1 MSKKRWKVMG
11 TLLFVLLFALTAQTS
26 FCRAESAETDTAI
39 TAENP
44 YMTEAIR
51 EALDGISQGHGGPFG
66 CVIVKDD
73 EIIGSGHN
81 MVLEEKDSTAH
92 GEITAIR
99 NAENAL
105 DSYDLSG
112 CVLYTT
118 GEPCPMCLYAIL
130 WANISKVYYGCTI
143 EDNAG
148 CACTRFSGPIS
159 ARSIMAV
166 RSKITPISVSGTR
179 RSTSSAAAGRACRIS
194 WSVLI
199 VTPV

>member
-1 MSKKRWKVMG
+1 MG
-11 TLLFVLLFALTAQTS
+11 KQLWIITGTFLFVLLFVLTVQTS
-26 FCRAESAETDTAI
+26 LCWAESTLADTMI

-44 YMTEAIR
+44 YMSEAIR

-73 EIIGSGHN
+73 EIIGTGHN
-81 MVLEEKDSTAH
+81 RVLEDNDSTAH

-99 NAENAL
+99 NAEDAL

-143 EDNAG
+143 EDSADIGFRDEVFDNLSG
-148 CACTRFSGPIS
+148 GRESLEDFLVCIDRDACLKLFQVYSDMEHQIY
-159 ARSIMAV
+159 
-166 RSKITPISVSGTR
+166 
-179 RSTSSAAAGRACRIS
+179 
-194 WSVLI
+194 
-199 VTPV
+199 

>member
-26 FCRAESAETDTAI
+26 FCRADSAETDTAI

-73 EIIGSGHN
+73 KIIGTGHN

-143 EDNAG
+143 EDNADIG
-148 CACTRFSGPIS
+148 FRDEAFDELSGGRESLSDFLVCIDRDACLKLFKVYSDMEHQIY
-159 ARSIMAV
+159 
-166 RSKITPISVSGTR
+166 
-179 RSTSSAAAGRACRIS
+179 
-194 WSVLI
+194 
-199 VTPV
+199 

>member
-1 MSKKRWKVMG
+1 MKEMG
-11 TLLFVLLFALTAQTS
+11 AGLLALLCLLVSLTGANGAEGTEANMKPTAQN
-26 FCRAESAETDTAI
+26 E
-39 TAENP
+39 
-44 YMTEAIR
+44 YMAEAIE
-51 EALDGISQGHGGPFG
+51 EALDGISNGHGGPFG

-143 EDNAG
+143 EDNADIG
-148 CACTRFSGPIS
+148 FRDEAFDELSGGRERLSDFLVCIDRDACLKLFKVYSDMEHQIY
-159 ARSIMAV
+159 
-166 RSKITPISVSGTR
+166 
-179 RSTSSAAAGRACRIS
+179 
-194 WSVLI
+194 
-199 VTPV
+199 

>member
-1 MSKKRWKVMG
+1 MRKHLWKVTG
-11 TLLFVLLFALTAQTS
+11 TFLFVLLFALTVQTS
-26 FCRAESAETDTAI
+26 LCWAESTTTDIMI

-51 EALDGISQGHGGPFG
+51 EALDGITHAHGGPFG

-73 EIIGSGHN
+73 EIIGRGHN
-81 MVLEEKDSTAH
+81 MVLADKDSTAH

-99 NAENAL
+99 NAEKAL

-112 CVLYTT
+112 CELYTT

-143 EDNAG
+143 EDNADIG
-148 CACTRFSGPIS
+148 FRDEAFDQLSGGRESLSDFLVCIDRDACLKLFKVYSDMEHQIY
-159 ARSIMAV
+159 
-166 RSKITPISVSGTR
+166 
-179 RSTSSAAAGRACRIS
+179 
-194 WSVLI
+194 
-199 VTPV
+199 

>member
-1 MSKKRWKVMG
+1 MNKKLWIITG
-11 TLLFVLLFALTAQTS
+11 TFLFVLLFVLTVQTS
-26 FCRAESAETDTAI
+26 FCWAESTAADTMI

-44 YMTEAIR
+44 YMSEAIR

-73 EIIGSGHN
+73 EIIGTGHN
-81 MVLEEKDSTAH
+81 RVLEDNDSTAH

-143 EDNAG
+143 EDNADIG
-148 CACTRFSGPIS
+148 FRDEVFGDLSGGRENLSDFLVCIDRDACLKLFQVYSDMEHQIY
-159 ARSIMAV
+159 
-166 RSKITPISVSGTR
+166 
-179 RSTSSAAAGRACRIS
+179 
-194 WSVLI
+194 
-199 VTPV
+199 

>member
-1 MSKKRWKVMG
+1 MSKKQWKVMG
-11 TLLFVLLFALTAQTS
+11 TLLLVLLFALTAQTS

-73 EIIGSGHN
+73 KIIGTGHN

-143 EDNAG
+143 EDNADIG
-148 CACTRFSGPIS
+148 FRDEAFDELSGGRESLSDFLVCIDRDACLKLFKVYSDMEHQIY
-159 ARSIMAV
+159 
-166 RSKITPISVSGTR
+166 
-179 RSTSSAAAGRACRIS
+179 
-194 WSVLI
+194 
-199 VTPV
+199 

>member
-1 MSKKRWKVMG
+1 MGKKRWKVMG

-26 FCRAESAETDTAI
+26 FCRAESTTADTMI

-73 EIIGSGHN
+73 KIIGTGHN

-143 EDNAG
+143 EDNADIG
-148 CACTRFSGPIS
+148 FRDEAFDELSGGRESLSDFLVCIDRDACLKLFKVYSDMEHQTY
-159 ARSIMAV
+159 
-166 RSKITPISVSGTR
+166 
-179 RSTSSAAAGRACRIS
+179 
-194 WSVLI
+194 
-199 VTPV
+199 

>member
-1 MSKKRWKVMG
+1 MGKKRWKVMG

-26 FCRAESAETDTAI
+26 FCRAESTTADTMI

-73 EIIGSGHN
+73 EIVGKGHN
-81 MVLEEKDSTAH
+81 MVLADKDSTAH

-99 NAENAL
+99 NAEDAL

-143 EDNAG
+143 EDNADIG
-148 CACTRFSGPIS
+148 FRDEAFDELSGGRESLSDFLVCIDRDACLKLFKVYSDMEHQTY
-159 ARSIMAV
+159 
-166 RSKITPISVSGTR
+166 
-179 RSTSSAAAGRACRIS
+179 
-194 WSVLI
+194 
-199 VTPV
+199 

>member
-1 MSKKRWKVMG
+1 MGKKRWKVMG

-26 FCRAESAETDTAI
+26 YSRAESTAADTMI

-51 EALDGISQGHGGPFG
+51 EALDGISHGHGGPFG
-66 CVIVKDD
+66 CVIVKD
-73 EIIGSGHN
+73 EKIIGTGHN

-99 NAENAL
+99 NAEDAL
-105 DSYDLSG
+105 DSYDLTG
-112 CVLYTT
+112 CELYTT

-143 EDNAG
+143 EDNADIG
-148 CACTRFSGPIS
+148 FRDEAFDKLSGGRESLSDFLVCIDRDACLKLFKVYSDMEHQTY
-159 ARSIMAV
+159 
-166 RSKITPISVSGTR
+166 
-179 RSTSSAAAGRACRIS
+179 
-194 WSVLI
+194 
-199 VTPV
+199 

>member
-1 MSKKRWKVMG
+1 MNKKLWRITG
-11 TLLFVLLFALTAQTS
+11 TFLFVLLFVLTVQTS
-26 FCRAESAETDTAI
+26 FCWAESTAADTMI

-44 YMTEAIR
+44 YMSEAIR

-73 EIIGSGHN
+73 EIIGTGHN

-99 NAENAL
+99 NAEDAL

-143 EDNAG
+143 EDNADIG
-148 CACTRFSGPIS
+148 FRDEVFDNLSGGRENLSDFLVCIDRDACLKLFQVYSDMEHQIY
-159 ARSIMAV
+159 
-166 RSKITPISVSGTR
+166 
-179 RSTSSAAAGRACRIS
+179 
-194 WSVLI
+194 
-199 VTPV
+199 

>member
-1 MSKKRWKVMG
+1 MGKKRWKVMG
-11 TLLFVLLFALTAQTS
+11 TLLFVLLFALTVQTS
-26 FCRAESAETDTAI
+26 YSRAESTTADTMI

-73 EIIGSGHN
+73 EIIGTGHN
-81 MVLEEKDSTAH
+81 RVLEDNDSTAH

-99 NAENAL
+99 NAEDAL

-143 EDNAG
+143 EDNADIG
-148 CACTRFSGPIS
+148 FRDEVFDDLSGGRENLSDFLVCIDRDACLKLFQVYSDMEHQIY
-159 ARSIMAV
+159 
-166 RSKITPISVSGTR
+166 
-179 RSTSSAAAGRACRIS
+179 
-194 WSVLI
+194 
-199 VTPV
+199 

>member
-1 MSKKRWKVMG
+1 MNKKLWIITG
-11 TLLFVLLFALTAQTS
+11 TFLFVLLFVLTVQTS
-26 FCRAESAETDTAI
+26 LCWAESTLADTMI

-44 YMTEAIR
+44 YMSEAIR

-73 EIIGSGHN
+73 EIIGTGHN

-99 NAENAL
+99 NAEDAL

-143 EDNAG
+143 EDNADIG
-148 CACTRFSGPIS
+148 FRDEVFDDLSGGRENLSDFLVCIDRDACLKLFQVYSDMEHQIY
-159 ARSIMAV
+159 
-166 RSKITPISVSGTR
+166 
-179 RSTSSAAAGRACRIS
+179 
-194 WSVLI
+194 
-199 VTPV
+199 